1 MREPLRDRGRLEHI
15 LDAIDRV
22 EEFTS
27 GRTKEQ
33 LVSDP
38 LHLHATVYNVQVIG
52 EAIYK
57 LTPEFKLAHPQTPW
71 ALIEKM
77 RHILV
82 HDYYR
87 INNDILWLVITED
100 IPPLK
105 AQIKSYILEMD
116 TK

>member
-38 LHLHATVYNVQVIG
+38 LHLHATVYNVR
-52 EAIYK
+52 EDARDAIW
-57 LTPEFKLAHPQTPW
+57 LRQPSFPLA
-71 ALIEKM
+71 
-77 RHILV
+77 
-82 HDYYR
+82 
-87 INNDILWLVITED
+87 
-100 IPPLK
+100 PLN
-105 AQIKSYILEMD
+105 QIASSAGSPTACAFIVPMFFFH
-116 TK
+116 

>member
-1 MREPLRDRGRLEHI
+1 MIEPLRDKGRLEHV
-15 LDAIDRV
+15 LSAIARV

-27 GRTKEQ
+27 GITKEQ
-33 LVSDP
+33 LISDP

-52 EAIYK
+52 EAIFR
-57 LTPEFKLAHPQTPW
+57 LTPEFKQSHPETPW

-105 AQIKSYILEMD
+105 LQIESYIREMGE
-116 TK
+116 